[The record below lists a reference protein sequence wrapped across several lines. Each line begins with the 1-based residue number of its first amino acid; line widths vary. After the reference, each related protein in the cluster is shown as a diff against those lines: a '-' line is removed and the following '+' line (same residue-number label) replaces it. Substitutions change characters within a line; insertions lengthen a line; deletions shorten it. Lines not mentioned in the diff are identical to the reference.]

1 MSTIKM
7 ADKEIATRTP
17 ETDAQEDMPAAQT
30 GAEQS
35 VFPGDSRAQ
44 DGPSMGVRVS
54 YRAL

>member
-1 MSTIKM
+1 M